1 MTLLRAP
8 VAYGSKDL
16 TFTTKREHRMRVYFP
31 SAPDKERPVDPS
43 TAEIMPGDYPL
54 LVFVHGDRG
63 SSPEMCPPDWSTDYT
78 RWGGV
83 LHLLARC
90 GFVVV
95 APDVSGPLGSGNET
109 SAAAEAALL
118 VTGVIRWMYEE
129 WEHRETLLTVIGQQS
144 YPMGLIGHSWGALV
158 CARLAGSSVF
168 PARAVAT
175 ISGTWTSETSKQELV
190 AAGAPV
196 LFITGTSETSL
207 FAQPDFQPYPEAG
220 LPKHQAALQRAG
232 HWDWFPPGEDIFP
245 CSGASGNPCPVA
257 WQAASEL
264 CLTFFYKYLYRNWF
278 LRPYLISS
286 PGRRPPLLPSFQ
298 PGTSCAIKIRWE
310 TEEEE
315 TSHGRIGEVT
325 LGDWA
330 EGSPW

>member
-1 MTLLRAP
+1 MSLLRSP
-8 VAYGSKDL
+8 VAFGLRDVS
-16 TFTTKREHRMRVYFP
+16 FTVEAERRMRIYFP
-31 SAPDKERPVDPS
+31 AGPGKGDPVDPE
-43 TAEIMPGDYPL
+43 TAEILPGDYPL

-63 SSPEMCPPDWSTDYT
+63 SSPEMCPPDWTTDYT

-95 APDVSGPLGSGNET
+95 APDVSGPLSSGNEKT
-109 SAAAEAALL
+109 AAADAVAL
-118 VTGVIRWMYEE
+118 VTDVIRWMYEE
-129 WEHRETLLTVIGQQS
+129 WEHREVLLTVIGQQS

-158 CARLAGSSVF
+158 CARLVGSPEF

-175 ISGTWTSETSKQELV
+175 ISGTWTSETAKRQVVE
-190 AAGAPV
+190 AGVPL
-196 LFITGTSETSL
+196 LFVNGTDEAGL
-207 FAQPDFQPYPEAG
+207 FNQPDFQPYPEAG
-220 LPKHQAALQRAG
+220 LPKHQAALQKAG
-232 HWDWFPPGEDIFP
+232 HWDWFPPGQDIVP
-245 CSGASGNPCPVA
+245 CSGSSRNPCGVA

-278 LRPYLISS
+278 LRPYLLTSS
-286 PGRRPPLLPSFQ
+286 GTRPPLLPSFE
-298 PGTSCAIKIRWE
+298 PGTGCAIKIRWE

-315 TSHGRIGEVT
+315 TSHGRVGEVT
-325 LGDWA
+325 LGDWT